1 MPRRPRSSG
10 NCKAAATDPEEMMSN
25 PSGASVWPEPFDLSF
40 VHGEITTDGRTLERL
55 TVRAVVLRGDELLL
69 VHSRVNGDLMFPGGG
84 IEAGESHHVALA
96 RELLEECGAE
106 LLEVGTLLGET
117 REYRAA
123 RELGFDAYCI
133 RSLYYLCRIGEQLV
147 APQPQPYEI
156 RLGFVPG
163 WFVIDEALQTNKTQ
177 LAGPC
182 PQWTARET
190 RVLAQ
195 LQRWH
200 QQGRFEEE

>member
-1 MPRRPRSSG
+1 MTMLSP
-10 NCKAAATDPEEMMSN
+10 
-25 PSGASVWPEPFDLSF
+25 ASCWPNPFDLSF
-40 VHGEITTDGRTLERL
+40 IHGEVRTDGRTLERL
-55 TVRAVVLRGDELLL
+55 TVRAVVLHGDELLL

-84 IEAGESHHVALA
+84 VEAGENHHVALA
-96 RELLEECGAE
+96 RELKEECGAE

-123 RELGFDAYCI
+123 REPGFDAYCI
-133 RSLYYLCRIGEQLV
+133 RSLYYLCRIGDQLV

-163 WFVIDEALQTNKTQ
+163 WFALDEALQTNKTQ

-200 QQGRFEEE
+200 QQGIFDHGY

>member
-1 MPRRPRSSG
+1 MTRLSPASG
-10 NCKAAATDPEEMMSN
+10 
-25 PSGASVWPEPFDLSF
+25 WPNPFDISF
-40 VHGEITTDGRTLERL
+40 VHGEVFTRGHSLERL
-55 TVRAVVLRGDELLL
+55 TVRAVVPRGDELLL

-96 RELLEECGAE
+96 RELKEECGAE
-106 LLEVGTLLGET
+106 LQEVGVLLGET

-123 RELGFDAYCI
+123 REPGFDAYCI
-133 RSLYYLCRIGEQLV
+133 RSLYYLCRIGDQL
-147 APQPQPYEI
+147 ATPQPQPYEI

-163 WFVIDEALQTNKTQ
+163 WFSLDDALQTNKTL

-195 LQRWH
+195 LQLWY
-200 QQGRFEEE
+200 QQGIFGNGC

>member
-1 MPRRPRSSG
+1 MTTLSKASCRP
-10 NCKAAATDPEEMMSN
+10 K
-25 PSGASVWPEPFDLSF
+25 PFELSF
-40 VHGEITTDGRTLERL
+40 VHGEVLTDGRTLERL
-55 TVRAVVLRGDELLL
+55 TVRAVVLRNDALLL

-84 IEAGESHHVALA
+84 IEEGESHDAALA
-96 RELLEECGAE
+96 RELKEECGAE
-106 LLEVGTLLGET
+106 LLAVGALLGET

-123 RELGFDAYCI
+123 REPGFDAYCI
-133 RSLYYLCRIGEQLV
+133 RSLYYLCRIGDQLLT
-147 APQPQPYEI
+147 PQPQPYEI

-163 WFVIDEALQTNKTQ
+163 WFALDEALQTNKTQ

-200 QQGRFEEE
+200 QQGAFEED

>member
-1 MPRRPRSSG
+1 
-10 NCKAAATDPEEMMSN
+10 MMSN

-55 TVRAVVLRGDELLL
+55 TVRAVVLRGDELL
-69 VHSRVNGDLMFPGGG
+69 
-84 IEAGESHHVALA
+84 
-96 RELLEECGAE
+96 EECGAE
-106 LLEVGTLLGET
+106 LLDVGALLGET

-163 WFVIDEALQTNKTQ
+163 WFAIDEALQTNKTQ

>member
-1 MPRRPRSSG
+1 
-10 NCKAAATDPEEMMSN
+10 MMTLA
-25 PSGASVWPEPFDLSF
+25 PASCWPNPFDLSF
-40 VHGEITTDGRTLERL
+40 VHGEVLTDGRTLERL
-55 TVRAVVLRGDELLL
+55 TVRAVVPRGDELLL

-84 IEAGESHHVALA
+84 IEAGESHYAALA

-106 LLEVGTLLGET
+106 LRELQCLLGET

-123 RELGFDAYCI
+123 REPGFDAYCI
-133 RSLYYLCRIGEQLV
+133 RSLYYLCRIGDQLV
-147 APQPQPYEI
+147 APQPQPYEV

-163 WFVIDEALQTNKTQ
+163 WFALDEALQTNKTQ

-200 QQGRFEEE
+200 QQGIFDSDC